1 MEGCDFSNYL
11 KNRQELSNL
20 ATIAEGFGPDPQLV
34 PFVFSA
40 IRQMSSMLETIP
52 MERYEPQKLITEY
65 MSCGLKNIYRV
76 YLTTGGTLLCVEYFA
91 VDREDANNIGK
102 DVLQAVR
109 AWSVPG
115 QNAPL
120 PVLAAHLRCNI
131 RRGAAEFLYRELLTR
146 ALTWEGGAEMFGPL
160 VGGL

>member
-1 MEGCDFSNYL
+1 
-11 KNRQELSNL
+11 
-20 ATIAEGFGPDPQLV
+20 
-34 PFVFSA
+34 
-40 IRQMSSMLETIP
+40 MLETIP

-65 MSCGLKNIYRV
+65 MSCGLKNIYRI